1 MSIVQEKMYM
11 DVDDVWAILGVSKAY
26 AYNLMRE
33 YNKELKAN
41 DQMYMYR
48 QSPRADERVT
58 STEANAVVKD
68 AGKADRKP
76 VQQKQAVAGKDKSD
90 RGDDLGVRTVQ
101 NKHNES
107 EVTNDNVASG
117 FFGLE

>member
-48 QSPRADERVT
+48 QSRISNHQKGHKKHRI
-58 STEANAVVKD
+58 STVRSVRYILFYD
-68 AGKADRKP
+68 SRK
-76 VQQKQAVAGKDKSD
+76 
-90 RGDDLGVRTVQ
+90 LEFTVLP
-101 NKHNES
+101 S
-107 EVTNDNVASG
+107 FPSSAP
-117 FFGLE
+117 

>member
-1 MSIVQEKMYM
+1 MKER
-11 DVDDVWAILGVSKAY
+11 
-26 AYNLMRE
+26 RE
-33 YNKELKAN
+33 
-41 DQMYMYR
+41 R
-48 QSPRADERVT
+48 QIAERNEGRADELGT
-58 STEANAVVKD
+58 STEENAVVKD

-107 EVTNDNVASG
+107 EVMNDNVASG

>member
-1 MSIVQEKMYM
+1 M
-11 DVDDVWAILGVSKAY
+11 
-26 AYNLMRE
+26 
-33 YNKELKAN
+33 KERRKQQIAERN
-41 DQMYMYR
+41 EG
-48 QSPRADERVT
+48 RADERVT

-76 VQQKQAVAGKDKSD
+76 VQQKQAAAGKDKPD